1 MKKLSS
7 SNKKPEKFSS
17 SKRGGDCKTLIPHCD
32 FLPCRCVHAL
42 PFDSTRVVLRSGG
55 YINASW
61 VSLPGG
67 GGESV
72 VCIAAQGPMRATA
85 EDFWRMARESGVGQ
99 IVALANVEEKERGEE
114 GFELWVISNNM
125 SCFLFVYLKAAWW
138 KSASNIGRQPR
149 EAR

>member
-1 MKKLSS
+1 M
-7 SNKKPEKFSS
+7 
-17 SKRGGDCKTLIPHCD
+17 IPHCD

-67 GGESV
+67 ARGESV

-85 EDFWRMARESGVGQ
+85 EDFWRMARENEVGQ